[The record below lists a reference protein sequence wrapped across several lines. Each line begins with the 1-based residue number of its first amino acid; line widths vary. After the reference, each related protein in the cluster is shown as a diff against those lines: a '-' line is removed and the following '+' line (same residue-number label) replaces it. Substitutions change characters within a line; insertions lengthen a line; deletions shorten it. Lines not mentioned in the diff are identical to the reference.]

1 MGTEVNQNDVAE
13 IIRMRLELREVVG
26 DPWPHHDETLKLE
39 AGDRLV
45 KIDHPAAGWTIREVM
60 AATSHFETRSA
71 AHMAEYWSYEWSG
84 APNPLKEKQ
93 AQLAA
98 VEAGKHRRF
107 REDQAKI
114 FGPPPA
120 YQSKTLKQLLP
131 QNSEMESSF
140 AAVAQWPYV
149 FGSDEEAEKHP
160 DEEQYH
166 LNLLLAGP
174 PGTGKTHLA
183 SAVYF
188 DLLHEGFSQAVEFI
202 RAETLMQKFREK
214 EQKESVLFARY
225 GDGGIADL
233 KNKLDEG
240 CTVLII
246 DDFGVDQDKYACK
259 ILCEILDRRV
269 SAGLHTVI
277 TTNLRKDELAKM
289 LGQRGV
295 SRLFHR
301 CQVVTLVGRD
311 YRQFPSGTGQSI
323 DLPVL
328 KVDEV

>member
-1 MGTEVNQNDVAE
+1 MNQNDVAE
-13 IIRMRLELREVVG
+13 IIRMRLELVELVG
-26 DPWPHHDETLKLE
+26 NPWPHDDETLKLE
-39 AGDRLV
+39 TGDRLAG
-45 KIDHPAAGWTIREVM
+45 IDRPTAGWTVREVM
-60 AATSHFETRSA
+60 VATSHFETRSA
-71 AHMAEYWSYEWSG
+71 AHVAEYWSCEWSG

-93 AQLAA
+93 AQLGA

-120 YQSKTLKQLLP
+120 YQSKTFKQLLP

-140 AAVAQWPYV
+140 AAAAQWPYV

-174 PGTGKTHLA
+174 PGTGKTHVA

-233 KNKLDEG
+233 KNELDEG
-240 CTVLII
+240 CTVLIV

>member
-1 MGTEVNQNDVAE
+1 MNQNDVAE
-13 IIRMRLELREVVG
+13 IIRMRLELVELVG
-26 DPWPHHDETLKLE
+26 NPWPHDDETLKLE
-39 AGDRLV
+39 TGDRLAG
-45 KIDHPAAGWTIREVM
+45 IDRPTAGWTVREVM
-60 AATSHFETRSA
+60 VATSHFETRSA
-71 AHMAEYWSYEWSG
+71 AHVAEYWSCEWSG

-93 AQLAA
+93 AQLGA

-120 YQSKTLKQLLP
+120 YQSKTFKQLLP

-140 AAVAQWPYV
+140 AAAAQWPYV

-174 PGTGKTHLA
+174 PGTGKTHVA

-233 KNKLDEG
+233 KNAWAEG
-240 CTVLII
+240 CTVLIV

-277 TTNLRKDELAKM
+277 TTNLRKGELAKM
-289 LGQRGV
+289 LGHRGV

-323 DLPVL
+323 DLPVS